1 MVPSLP
7 RLSARSDLQDSS
19 MTTHDPSE
27 RESNARVLLTEVSEH
42 CYGIVKEI
50 KLRRIGFIQN
60 RLITTFRESV
70 SSVGALEGREESQ
83 GRYLVALNLF
93 EEFS

>member
-1 MVPSLP
+1 
-7 RLSARSDLQDSS
+7 

-50 KLRRIGFIQN
+50 ELRRIGFIQN
-60 RLITTFRESV
+60 RLRATFRESI
-70 SSVGALEGREESQ
+70 SSTDALEEREKSVGM
-83 GRYLVALNLF
+83 YLVVLNLF
-93 EEFS
+93 EESN